1 MERASEQ
8 REKHIRA
15 AAHVTFSDKLSARP
29 GAIQRSLQECCA
41 QRFGERAA
49 EYFELEN
56 VRAALVSVVSTTVE
70 HGVIIVTVKTV
81 KTGNER
87 KLTLAQGPGNLFVCS
102 CPMMVSRGVPCK
114 HLIRHLQ
121 AITETTFETYAPYFH
136 LRWLL
141 NLTLLT
147 KAIVEIALKSEALR
161 KTLNA
166 ESARQH
172 DLADEAE
179 AAHVEAG
186 NAVQPGNAGG
196 ASADDDYRD
205 DDQGDF
211 DGGEFNVHE
220 PAAVIDK
227 APPPGQR
234 RQQLLALA
242 TQVADMLV
250 DRFCCTL

>member
-8 REKHIRA
+8 RERHIRA
-15 AAHVTFSDKLSARP
+15 AAHVIFSDNSSARP
-29 GAIQRSLQECCA
+29 GAQSLQECCA
-41 QRFGERAA
+41 QRLGERAA

-70 HGVIIVTVKTV
+70 HGVKIVTVKTV

-87 KLTLAQGPGNLFVCS
+87 KLTLAQGPGNLFVCP

-141 NLTLLT
+141 NLTLPT
-147 KAIVEIALKSEALR
+147 KAIVDIALKSEALR
-161 KTLNA
+161 KTLNT
-166 ESARQH
+166 ESARQD

-205 DDQGDF
+205 DDHDF